1 MMLLSLAY
9 LQRSVLR
16 ATNERDD
23 EVMKQTPTITQGLG
37 TLIIT
42 GSSGRI
48 GSSFIDRV
56 GESYTEMGFDREGP
70 PHPPPETEYVIAC
83 DLGSG

>member
-1 MMLLSLAY
+1 MNK
-9 LQRSVLR
+9 
-16 ATNERDD
+16 T
-23 EVMKQTPTITQGLG
+23 QTIEKGLG
-37 TLIIT
+37 TFIIT

-70 PHPPPETEYVIAC
+70 PHPPPETEHVIAC
-83 DLGSG
+83 DLELG